1 MKQKTAIIT
10 KQTPE
15 IEAYLR
21 SIRKYQP
28 LTQEEEKE
36 VFRMY
41 HSNDPVAKEKAIATL
56 VNANQRFIF
65 SLAKDYAKGDE
76 TKVLDYVNEGSIGI
90 INAIE
95 KFDQTRGF
103 KFISF
108 AVWYIRQAMT
118 NYAQTTDLFLR
129 KANNAKIGNNVLK
142 IRTAFFQENHREP
155 TTDEIKEA
163 LAKKGIKIKED
174 KDLEDVVRNSIDSVW
189 GDESTF
195 ENNPRYIQYSAIQN
209 EYEKEMDDEDNK
221 SVVGKLL
228 KSLDERSQLVIKQ
241 LFGIGYE
248 NPVDIEVV
256 AEHLRLTPTRV
267 GQIKNAALKK
277 LASVADKYKYLSV
290 VL

>member
-28 LTQEEEKE
+28 LSQEEENE

-41 HSNDPVAKEKAIATL
+41 HSNDPVAKKKAIDTL

-76 TKVLDYVNEGSIGI
+76 TKILDYVNEGSIGI
-90 INAIE
+90 INAID

-129 KANNAKIGNNVLK
+129 KSNNAKIGNNILK

-174 KDLEDVVRNSIDSVW
+174 KDLEDVVRNSLDSVW

-195 ENNPRYIQYSAIQN
+195 ENNPRYIQHSAIQN

-228 KSLDERSQLVIKQ
+228 QTLDERSQLVIKQ

-248 NPVDIEVV
+248 SPVDIEVV
-256 AEHLRLTPTRV
+256 AENLGLTPTRV

-277 LASVADKYKYLSV
+277 LASVADK
-290 VL
+290 

>member
-10 KQTPE
+10 KQTSE

-28 LTQEEEKE
+28 LTQEEENE

-129 KANNAKIGNNVLK
+129 KSNNAKIGNNVLK

-163 LAKKGIKIKED
+163 LVKKGIKIKED

-195 ENNPRYIQYSAIQN
+195 ENNPRYIQHSAIQN

-228 KSLDERSQLVIKQ
+228 KNLDERSQLIIKQ

-248 NPVDIEVV
+248 NPIDIEVV
-256 AEHLRLTPTRV
+256 AEHLGLTPTRV
-267 GQIKNAALKK
+267 GQIKNAAIKK
-277 LASVADKYKYLSV
+277 LQALAK
-290 VL
+290 

>member
-1 MKQKTAIIT
+1 MKQKTVIIT

-15 IEAYLR
+15 IEAYLK
-21 SIRKYQP
+21 SIRKYHP
-28 LTQEEEKE
+28 LSQEEENE
-36 VFRMY
+36 VFKMY
-41 HSNDPVAKEKAIATL
+41 HSNDPDAKKKAIDTL

-76 TKVLDYVNEGSIGI
+76 TKILDYVNEGSIGI
-90 INAIE
+90 INAID

-129 KANNAKIGNNVLK
+129 KSNNAKIGNNILK

-155 TTDEIKEA
+155 TTDEIKEG
-163 LAKKGIKIKED
+163 LAKKGIKIKEN
-174 KDLEDVVRNSIDSVW
+174 KDLEDVVRNSLDSVW

-195 ENNPRYIQYSAIQN
+195 ENNPRYIQHSAIQN

-228 KSLDERSQLVIKQ
+228 QTLDERSQLVIKQ

-248 NPVDIEVV
+248 SPVDIEVV
-256 AEHLRLTPTRV
+256 AENLGLTPTRV

-277 LASVADKYKYLSV
+277 LASVAGK
-290 VL
+290 

>member
-28 LTQEEEKE
+28 LSQEEENE
-36 VFRMY
+36 VFKMY
-41 HSNDPVAKEKAIATL
+41 HSNDPVAKKKAIDTL

-76 TKVLDYVNEGSIGI
+76 TKILDYVNEGSIGI
-90 INAIE
+90 INAID

-129 KANNAKIGNNVLK
+129 KSNNAKIGNNILK

-163 LAKKGIKIKED
+163 LAKKGIKIKEN
-174 KDLEDVVRNSIDSVW
+174 KDLEDVVRNSLDSVW

-195 ENNPRYIQYSAIQN
+195 ENNPRYIQHSAIQN

-228 KSLDERSQLVIKQ
+228 QTLDERSQLVIKQ

-248 NPVDIEVV
+248 SPVDIEVV
-256 AEHLRLTPTRV
+256 AENLGLTPTRV

-277 LASVADKYKYLSV
+277 LASVADK
-290 VL
+290 

>member
-28 LTQEEEKE
+28 LSQEEENE

-41 HSNDPVAKEKAIATL
+41 HSNDPVAKKKAIDTL

-76 TKVLDYVNEGSIGI
+76 TKILDYVNEGSIGI
-90 INAIE
+90 INAID
-95 KFDQTRGF
+95 KFDQSRGF

-129 KANNAKIGNNVLK
+129 KSNNAKIGNNILK

-174 KDLEDVVRNSIDSVW
+174 KDLEDVVRNSLDSVW

-195 ENNPRYIQYSAIQN
+195 ENNPRYIQHSAIQN

-228 KSLDERSQLVIKQ
+228 QTLDERSQLVIKQ

-248 NPVDIEVV
+248 SPVDIEVV
-256 AEHLRLTPTRV
+256 AENLGLTPTRV

-277 LASVADKYKYLSV
+277 LASVADK
-290 VL
+290 

>member
-28 LTQEEEKE
+28 LTQEEENE
-36 VFRMY
+36 VFKMY
-41 HSNDPVAKEKAIATL
+41 RSNDPVAKEKAIATL

-129 KANNAKIGNNVLK
+129 KSNNAKIGNNVLK

-256 AEHLRLTPTRV
+256 AEHLGLTPTRV

-277 LASVADKYKYLSV
+277 LASVADK
-290 VL
+290 

>member
-28 LTQEEEKE
+28 LSQEEENE
-36 VFRMY
+36 VFKMY
-41 HSNDPVAKEKAIATL
+41 HSNDPVAKKKAIDTL

-90 INAIE
+90 INAID
-95 KFDQTRGF
+95 KFDQSRGF

-129 KANNAKIGNNVLK
+129 KSNNAKIGNNILK

-174 KDLEDVVRNSIDSVW
+174 KDLEDVVRNSLDSVW

-195 ENNPRYIQYSAIQN
+195 ENNPRYIQHSAIQN

-228 KSLDERSQLVIKQ
+228 QTLDERSQLVIKQ

-248 NPVDIEVV
+248 SPVDIEVV
-256 AEHLRLTPTRV
+256 AENLGLTPTRV

-277 LASVADKYKYLSV
+277 LASVADK
-290 VL
+290 

>member
-28 LTQEEEKE
+28 LSQEEENE
-36 VFRMY
+36 VFKMY
-41 HSNDPVAKEKAIATL
+41 HSNDPDAKKKAIDTL
-56 VNANQRFIF
+56 VKANQRFIF

-90 INAIE
+90 INAID

-248 NPVDIEVV
+248 NPIDIEVV
-256 AEHLRLTPTRV
+256 AEHLGLTPTRV

-277 LASVADKYKYLSV
+277 LASVADK
-290 VL
+290 

>member
-1 MKQKTAIIT
+1 MKQKIAIIT
-10 KQTPE
+10 KQTSE

-28 LTQEEEKE
+28 LTQEEENE
-36 VFRMY
+36 VFKMY
-41 HSNDPVAKEKAIATL
+41 RSNDPAAKEKAITTL

-248 NPVDIEVV
+248 NPIDIEVV
-256 AEHLRLTPTRV
+256 AEHLGLTPTRV

-277 LASVADKYKYLSV
+277 LASVADK
-290 VL
+290 

>member
-28 LTQEEEKE
+28 LSQEEENE
-36 VFRMY
+36 VFKMY
-41 HSNDPVAKEKAIATL
+41 HSNDPDAKKKAIDTL
-56 VNANQRFIF
+56 VKANQRFIF

-90 INAIE
+90 INAID

-129 KANNAKIGNNVLK
+129 KSNNAKIGNNILK

-163 LAKKGIKIKED
+163 LAKKGIKIKEN
-174 KDLEDVVRNSIDSVW
+174 KDLEDVVRNSLDSVW

-195 ENNPRYIQYSAIQN
+195 ENNPRYIQHSAIQN

-228 KSLDERSQLVIKQ
+228 QTLDERSQLVIKQ

-248 NPVDIEVV
+248 SPVDIEVV
-256 AEHLRLTPTRV
+256 AENLGLTPTRV

-277 LASVADKYKYLSV
+277 LASVADK
-290 VL
+290 

>member
-28 LTQEEEKE
+28 LSQEEENE

-41 HSNDPVAKEKAIATL
+41 HSNDPVAKKKAIDTL

-90 INAIE
+90 INAID

-129 KANNAKIGNNVLK
+129 KSNNAKIGNNILK

-163 LAKKGIKIKED
+163 LAKKGIKIKEN
-174 KDLEDVVRNSIDSVW
+174 KDLEDVVRNSLDSVW

-195 ENNPRYIQYSAIQN
+195 ENNPRYIQHSAIQN

-228 KSLDERSQLVIKQ
+228 QTLDERSQLVIKQ

-248 NPVDIEVV
+248 SPVDIEVV
-256 AEHLRLTPTRV
+256 AENLGLTPTRV

-277 LASVADKYKYLSV
+277 LASVADK
-290 VL
+290 

>member
-1 MKQKTAIIT
+1 MKQKIAIIT

-28 LTQEEEKE
+28 LTQEEENE
-36 VFRMY
+36 VFKMY
-41 HSNDPVAKEKAIATL
+41 RSNDPVAKEKAITTL

-256 AEHLRLTPTRV
+256 AEHLGLTPTRV

-277 LASVADKYKYLSV
+277 LASVADK
-290 VL
+290 

>member
-28 LTQEEEKE
+28 LSQEEENE
-36 VFRMY
+36 VFKMY
-41 HSNDPVAKEKAIATL
+41 HSNDPDAKKKAIDTL

-90 INAIE
+90 INAID
-95 KFDQTRGF
+95 KFDQSRGF

-129 KANNAKIGNNVLK
+129 KSNNAKIGNNILK

-174 KDLEDVVRNSIDSVW
+174 KDLEDVVRNSLDSVW

-195 ENNPRYIQYSAIQN
+195 ENNPRYIQHSAIQN

-228 KSLDERSQLVIKQ
+228 QTLDERSQLVIKQ

-248 NPVDIEVV
+248 SPVDIEVV
-256 AEHLRLTPTRV
+256 AENLGLTPTRV

-277 LASVADKYKYLSV
+277 LASVADK
-290 VL
+290 

>member
-28 LTQEEEKE
+28 LTQEEENE

-41 HSNDPVAKEKAIATL
+41 RSNDPVAKEKAIATL

-90 INAIE
+90 INAVE

-248 NPVDIEVV
+248 NPIDIEVV
-256 AEHLRLTPTRV
+256 AENLGLTPTRV

-277 LASVADKYKYLSV
+277 LASVADK
-290 VL
+290 

>member
-28 LTQEEEKE
+28 LSQEEENE

-41 HSNDPVAKEKAIATL
+41 HSNDPVAKKKAIDTL

-90 INAIE
+90 INAID
-95 KFDQTRGF
+95 KFDQSRGF

-129 KANNAKIGNNVLK
+129 KSNNAKIGNNILK

-163 LAKKGIKIKED
+163 LAKKGIKIKEN
-174 KDLEDVVRNSIDSVW
+174 KDLEDVVRNSLDSVW

-195 ENNPRYIQYSAIQN
+195 ESNPRYIQHSAIQN

-228 KSLDERSQLVIKQ
+228 QTLDERSQLVIKQ

-248 NPVDIEVV
+248 SPVDIEVV
-256 AEHLRLTPTRV
+256 AENLGLTPTRV

-277 LASVADKYKYLSV
+277 LASVADK
-290 VL
+290 

>member
-1 MKQKTAIIT
+1 MKRKTAIIT

-28 LTQEEEKE
+28 LSQEEENE
-36 VFRMY
+36 VFKMY
-41 HSNDPVAKEKAIATL
+41 HSNDPVAKKKAIDTL

-90 INAIE
+90 INAID

-129 KANNAKIGNNVLK
+129 KSNNAKIGNNILK

-155 TTDEIKEA
+155 TTDEIKEG

-174 KDLEDVVRNSIDSVW
+174 KDLEDVVRNSLDSVW

-195 ENNPRYIQYSAIQN
+195 ENNPRYIQHSAIQN

-228 KSLDERSQLVIKQ
+228 QTLDERSQLVIKQ

-248 NPVDIEVV
+248 SPVDIEVV
-256 AEHLRLTPTRV
+256 AENLGLTPTRV

-277 LASVADKYKYLSV
+277 LASVADK
-290 VL
+290 

>member
-28 LTQEEEKE
+28 LSQEEENE
-36 VFRMY
+36 VFKMY
-41 HSNDPVAKEKAIATL
+41 HSNDPDAKKKAIDTL
-56 VNANQRFIF
+56 VKANQRFIF
-65 SLAKDYAKGDE
+65 SLAKEYAKGDE

-90 INAIE
+90 INAID

-129 KANNAKIGNNVLK
+129 KSNNAKIGNNILK

-163 LAKKGIKIKED
+163 LAKKGIKIKEN
-174 KDLEDVVRNSIDSVW
+174 KDLEDVVRNSLDSVW

-195 ENNPRYIQYSAIQN
+195 ENNPRYIQHSAIQN

-221 SVVGKLL
+221 SVIGKLL
-228 KSLDERSQLVIKQ
+228 QTLDERSQLVIKQ

-248 NPVDIEVV
+248 SPVDIEVV
-256 AEHLRLTPTRV
+256 AENLGLTPTRV

-277 LASVADKYKYLSV
+277 LASVAGK
-290 VL
+290 

>member
-28 LTQEEEKE
+28 LSQEEENE
-36 VFRMY
+36 VFKMY
-41 HSNDPVAKEKAIATL
+41 HSNDPDAKKKAIDTL
-56 VNANQRFIF
+56 VKSNQRFIF
-65 SLAKDYAKGDE
+65 SLAKEYAKGDE
-76 TKVLDYVNEGSIGI
+76 TKILDYVNEGSIGI
-90 INAIE
+90 INAID

-129 KANNAKIGNNVLK
+129 KSNNAKIGNNILK

-174 KDLEDVVRNSIDSVW
+174 KDLEDVVRNSLDSVW

-195 ENNPRYIQYSAIQN
+195 ENNPRYIQHSAIQN

-228 KSLDERSQLVIKQ
+228 QTLDERSQLVIKQ

-248 NPVDIEVV
+248 SPVDIEVV
-256 AEHLRLTPTRV
+256 AENLGLTPTRV

-277 LASVADKYKYLSV
+277 LASVADK
-290 VL
+290 

>member
-28 LTQEEEKE
+28 LTQEEENE
-36 VFRMY
+36 VFKMY
-41 HSNDPVAKEKAIATL
+41 RSNDPVAKEKAIATL

-129 KANNAKIGNNVLK
+129 KSNNAKIGNNVLK

-228 KSLDERSQLVIKQ
+228 KTLDERSQLVIKQ

-248 NPVDIEVV
+248 NPIDIEVV
-256 AEHLRLTPTRV
+256 AENLGLTPTRV

-277 LASVADKYKYLSV
+277 LASVADK
-290 VL
+290 

>member
-28 LTQEEEKE
+28 LTQEEENE
-36 VFRMY
+36 VFKMY
-41 HSNDPVAKEKAIATL
+41 RSNDPVAKEKAIATL

-129 KANNAKIGNNVLK
+129 KSNNAKIGNNVLK

-174 KDLEDVVRNSIDSVW
+174 KDLEDVIRNSIDSVW

-256 AEHLRLTPTRV
+256 AEHLGLTPTRV

-277 LASVADKYKYLSV
+277 LASVANK
-290 VL
+290 

>member
-129 KANNAKIGNNVLK
+129 KSNNAKIGNNILK

-228 KSLDERSQLVIKQ
+228 KNLDERSQLVIKQ

-248 NPVDIEVV
+248 NPIDIEVV
-256 AEHLRLTPTRV
+256 AEHLGLTPTRV

-277 LASVADKYKYLSV
+277 LASVADK
-290 VL
+290 

>member
-28 LTQEEEKE
+28 LSQEEENE
-36 VFRMY
+36 VFKMY
-41 HSNDPVAKEKAIATL
+41 HSNDPVAKKKAIDTL
-56 VNANQRFIF
+56 VKANQRFIF

-90 INAIE
+90 INAID
-95 KFDQTRGF
+95 KFDQSRGF

-129 KANNAKIGNNVLK
+129 KSNNAKIGNNILK

-174 KDLEDVVRNSIDSVW
+174 KDLEDVVRNSLDSVW

-195 ENNPRYIQYSAIQN
+195 ENNPRYIQHSAIQN

-228 KSLDERSQLVIKQ
+228 QTLDERSQLVIKQ

-248 NPVDIEVV
+248 SPVDIEVV
-256 AEHLRLTPTRV
+256 AENLGLTPTRV

-277 LASVADKYKYLSV
+277 LASVADK
-290 VL
+290 

>member
-28 LTQEEEKE
+28 LTQEEENE
-36 VFRMY
+36 VFKMY
-41 HSNDPVAKEKAIATL
+41 RSNDPAAKEKAIATL

-155 TTDEIKEA
+155 TTEEIKEA

-228 KSLDERSQLVIKQ
+228 KNLDERSQLVIKQ

-248 NPVDIEVV
+248 SPVDIEVV
-256 AEHLRLTPTRV
+256 AEHLGLTPTRV

-277 LASVADKYKYLSV
+277 LASVADK
-290 VL
+290 

>member
-21 SIRKYQP
+21 SIRKYHP
-28 LTQEEEKE
+28 LTQEEENE

-41 HSNDPVAKEKAIATL
+41 RSNDPVAKEKAIATL

-228 KSLDERSQLVIKQ
+228 KNLDERSQLVIKQ

-248 NPVDIEVV
+248 NPIDIEVV
-256 AEHLRLTPTRV
+256 AEHLGLTPTRV

-277 LASVADKYKYLSV
+277 LASVADK
-290 VL
+290 

>member
-28 LTQEEEKE
+28 LSQEEENE
-36 VFRMY
+36 VFKMY
-41 HSNDPVAKEKAIATL
+41 HSNDPDAKKKAIDTL
-56 VNANQRFIF
+56 VKANQRFIF

-90 INAIE
+90 INAID
-95 KFDQTRGF
+95 KFDQSRGF

-129 KANNAKIGNNVLK
+129 KSNNAKIGNNILK

-174 KDLEDVVRNSIDSVW
+174 KDLEDVVRNSLDSVW

-195 ENNPRYIQYSAIQN
+195 ENNPRYIQHSAIQN

-228 KSLDERSQLVIKQ
+228 QTLDERSQLVIKQ

-248 NPVDIEVV
+248 SPVDIEVV
-256 AEHLRLTPTRV
+256 AENLGLTPTRV

-277 LASVADKYKYLSV
+277 LASIADK
-290 VL
+290 

>member
-28 LTQEEEKE
+28 LTQEEEKK
-36 VFRMY
+36 VFKMY
-41 HSNDPVAKEKAIATL
+41 RSNDPVAKEKAITTL

-155 TTDEIKEA
+155 TTEEIKEA

-248 NPVDIEVV
+248 NPIDIEVV
-256 AEHLRLTPTRV
+256 AEHLGLTPTRV

-277 LASVADKYKYLSV
+277 LASVADK
-290 VL
+290 

>member
-28 LTQEEEKE
+28 LTQEEENE

-41 HSNDPVAKEKAIATL
+41 RSNDPVAKEKAIATL

-129 KANNAKIGNNVLK
+129 KSNNAKIGNNVLK

-174 KDLEDVVRNSIDSVW
+174 KDLEDVIRNSIDSVW

-228 KSLDERSQLVIKQ
+228 KNLDERSQLVIKQ

-248 NPVDIEVV
+248 NPIDIEVV
-256 AEHLRLTPTRV
+256 AEHLGLTPTRV

-277 LASVADKYKYLSV
+277 LASVADK
-290 VL
+290 

>member
-28 LTQEEEKE
+28 LSQEEENE
-36 VFRMY
+36 VFKMY
-41 HSNDPVAKEKAIATL
+41 HSNDPDAKKKAIDTL

-90 INAIE
+90 INAID

-129 KANNAKIGNNVLK
+129 KSNNAKIGNNILK

-174 KDLEDVVRNSIDSVW
+174 KDLEDVVRNSLDSVW

-195 ENNPRYIQYSAIQN
+195 ENNPRYIQHSAIQN

-228 KSLDERSQLVIKQ
+228 QTLDERSQLVIKQ

-248 NPVDIEVV
+248 SPVDIEVV
-256 AEHLRLTPTRV
+256 AENLGLTPTRV

-277 LASVADKYKYLSV
+277 LASVADK
-290 VL
+290 

>member
-1 MKQKTAIIT
+1 MKQKTAII
-10 KQTPE
+10 KQTSE

-28 LTQEEEKE
+28 LTQEEENE
-36 VFRMY
+36 VFKMY
-41 HSNDPVAKEKAIATL
+41 RSNDPVAKEKAIATL

-209 EYEKEMDDEDNK
+209 EYEKEMDNEDNK

-228 KSLDERSQLVIKQ
+228 TNLDERSQLVIKQ

-256 AEHLRLTPTRV
+256 AEHLGLTPTRV
-267 GQIKNAALKK
+267 GQLKNAALKK
-277 LASVADKYKYLSV
+277 LASVADK
-290 VL
+290 

>member
-28 LTQEEEKE
+28 LTQEEENE
-36 VFRMY
+36 VFKMY
-41 HSNDPVAKEKAIATL
+41 RSNDPVAKEKAIATL

-228 KSLDERSQLVIKQ
+228 KNLDERSQLVIKQ

-256 AEHLRLTPTRV
+256 AEHLGLTPTRA
-267 GQIKNAALKK
+267 GQLKNAALKK
-277 LASVADKYKYLSV
+277 LASVADK
-290 VL
+290 

>member
-28 LTQEEEKE
+28 LTQEEENE
-36 VFRMY
+36 VFKMY
-41 HSNDPVAKEKAIATL
+41 RSNDPAAKEKAIATL

-221 SVVGKLL
+221 SVVEKLL

-248 NPVDIEVV
+248 NPIDIEVV
-256 AEHLRLTPTRV
+256 AEHLGLTPTRV

-277 LASVADKYKYLSV
+277 LASVADK
-290 VL
+290 

>member
-28 LTQEEEKE
+28 LSQEEENE
-36 VFRMY
+36 VFKMY
-41 HSNDPVAKEKAIATL
+41 HSNDPDAKKKAIDTL
-56 VNANQRFIF
+56 VKANQRFIF
-65 SLAKDYAKGDE
+65 SLAKEYAKGDE

-90 INAIE
+90 INAID

-129 KANNAKIGNNVLK
+129 KSNNAKIGNNILK

-163 LAKKGIKIKED
+163 LAKKGIKIKEN
-174 KDLEDVVRNSIDSVW
+174 KDLEDVVRNSLDSVW

-195 ENNPRYIQYSAIQN
+195 ENNPRYIQHSAIQN

-228 KSLDERSQLVIKQ
+228 QTLDERSQLVIKQ

-248 NPVDIEVV
+248 SPVDIEVV
-256 AEHLRLTPTRV
+256 AENLGLTPTRV

-277 LASVADKYKYLSV
+277 LASVTGK
-290 VL
+290 

>member
-1 MKQKTAIIT
+1 MKQKAAIIT

-129 KANNAKIGNNVLK
+129 KSNNAKIGNNVLK

-155 TTDEIKEA
+155 TTDEIQEA

-228 KSLDERSQLVIKQ
+228 KNLDERSQLVIKQ

-248 NPVDIEVV
+248 NPIDIEVV
-256 AEHLRLTPTRV
+256 AEHLGLTPTRV

-277 LASVADKYKYLSV
+277 LASIADK
-290 VL
+290 

>member
-28 LTQEEEKE
+28 LSQEEENE
-36 VFRMY
+36 VFKMY
-41 HSNDPVAKEKAIATL
+41 HSNDPDAKKKAIDTL
-56 VNANQRFIF
+56 VKANQRFIF

-90 INAIE
+90 INAID

-129 KANNAKIGNNVLK
+129 KSNNAKIGNNILK

-174 KDLEDVVRNSIDSVW
+174 KDLEDVVRNSLDSVW

-195 ENNPRYIQYSAIQN
+195 ENNPRYIQHSAIQN

-228 KSLDERSQLVIKQ
+228 QTLDERSQLVIKQ

-248 NPVDIEVV
+248 SPVDIEVV
-256 AEHLRLTPTRV
+256 AENLGLTPTRV

-277 LASVADKYKYLSV
+277 LASVADK
-290 VL
+290 

>member
-28 LTQEEEKE
+28 LSQEEENE
-36 VFRMY
+36 VFKMY
-41 HSNDPVAKEKAIATL
+41 RSNDPVAKEKAIATL

-129 KANNAKIGNNVLK
+129 KSNNAKIGNNILK

-155 TTDEIKEA
+155 TTDEIKEG

-228 KSLDERSQLVIKQ
+228 QTLDERSQLVIKQ

-248 NPVDIEVV
+248 NPIDIAVV
-256 AEHLRLTPTRV
+256 AENLGLTPTRV

-277 LASVADKYKYLSV
+277 LASVADK
-290 VL
+290 

>member
-10 KQTPE
+10 KQTSE

-28 LTQEEEKE
+28 LTQEEENE

-41 HSNDPVAKEKAIATL
+41 RSNDPVAKEKAIATL

-129 KANNAKIGNNVLK
+129 QANNAKIGNNVLK

-174 KDLEDVVRNSIDSVW
+174 KDIEDVVRNSIDSVW

-195 ENNPRYIQYSAIQN
+195 ENNPRYIQHSAIQN

-228 KSLDERSQLVIKQ
+228 KNLDERSQFIIKQ

-248 NPVDIEVV
+248 NPIDIEVV
-256 AEHLRLTPTRV
+256 AEHLGLTPTRV
-267 GQIKNAALKK
+267 GQIKNAAIKK
-277 LASVADKYKYLSV
+277 LQALAK
-290 VL
+290 

>member
-28 LTQEEEKE
+28 LSQEEENE
-36 VFRMY
+36 VFKMY
-41 HSNDPVAKEKAIATL
+41 HSNDPDAKKKAIDTL
-56 VNANQRFIF
+56 VKANQRFIF
-65 SLAKDYAKGDE
+65 SLAKEYAKGDE

-90 INAIE
+90 INAID

-108 AVWYIRQAMT
+108 AVWYILQAMT

-129 KANNAKIGNNVLK
+129 KSNNAKIGNNILK

-163 LAKKGIKIKED
+163 LAKKGIKIKEN
-174 KDLEDVVRNSIDSVW
+174 KDLEDVVRNSLDSVW

-195 ENNPRYIQYSAIQN
+195 ENNPRYIQHSAIQN

-228 KSLDERSQLVIKQ
+228 QTLDERSQLVIKQ

-248 NPVDIEVV
+248 SPVDIEVV
-256 AEHLRLTPTRV
+256 AENLGLTPTRV

-277 LASVADKYKYLSV
+277 LASVAGK
-290 VL
+290 

>member
-21 SIRKYQP
+21 SIRKYHP
-28 LTQEEEKE
+28 LSQEEENE
-36 VFRMY
+36 VFKMY
-41 HSNDPVAKEKAIATL
+41 HSNDPVAKKKAIDTL

-90 INAIE
+90 INAID

-129 KANNAKIGNNVLK
+129 KSNNAKIGNNILK

-155 TTDEIKEA
+155 TTDEIKEG
-163 LAKKGIKIKED
+163 LAKKGIKIKEN
-174 KDLEDVVRNSIDSVW
+174 KDLEDVVRNSLDSVW

-195 ENNPRYIQYSAIQN
+195 ENNPRYIQHSAIQN

-228 KSLDERSQLVIKQ
+228 QTLDERSQLVIKQ

-248 NPVDIEVV
+248 SPVDIEVV
-256 AEHLRLTPTRV
+256 AENLGLTPTRV

-277 LASVADKYKYLSV
+277 LASVADK
-290 VL
+290 

>member
-28 LTQEEEKE
+28 LSQEEENE
-36 VFRMY
+36 VFKMY
-41 HSNDPVAKEKAIATL
+41 HSNDPDAKKKAIDTL
-56 VNANQRFIF
+56 VKANQRFIF

-90 INAIE
+90 INAID

-129 KANNAKIGNNVLK
+129 KSNNAKIGNNILK

-163 LAKKGIKIKED
+163 LAKKGIKIKEN
-174 KDLEDVVRNSIDSVW
+174 KDLEDVVRNSLDSVW

-195 ENNPRYIQYSAIQN
+195 ENNPRYIQHSAIQN

-221 SVVGKLL
+221 SVIGKLL
-228 KSLDERSQLVIKQ
+228 QTLDERSQLVIKQ

-248 NPVDIEVV
+248 SPVDIEVV
-256 AEHLRLTPTRV
+256 AENLGLTPTRV

-277 LASVADKYKYLSV
+277 LASVAGK
-290 VL
+290 